1 MVSVLASDCLDSKA
15 IMERSANYAAV
26 GAFVLLVTL
35 IGALFVYWYTDTRE
49 HRNYNRYEVYFD
61 GTVSGLERGAAVRYL
76 GVNVGRVAEMRIDP
90 RDSSRVMVF
99 VDIDATTPV
108 SDMTVAELSL
118 QGVTGLLYID
128 LLRHRPG
135 HRELPLVPSYKY
147 PVIRAGPSR
156 LQAFLQSLPDLATAT
171 ADLIERA
178 DRLLSDNNLTA
189 FSSALDH
196 INKASV
202 GLPDTLHQLNGLLTD
217 LRSATAEISSSAKEL
232 HGVLDTS
239 APDIEATI
247 QRLHSVADNLARATD
262 SLDKIIADNRG
273 DIRSFTRDG
282 LPELERFLREGRA
295 AAQEIRSLSTSLREN
310 PSQLLY
316 QQKQQGVEIPR

>member
-1 MVSVLASDCLDSKA
+1 
-15 IMERSANYAAV
+15 MERSANYAAV

-76 GVNVGRVAEMRIDP
+76 GVSVGRVSDMRIDP
-90 RDSSRVMVF
+90 RDSSRVMVV
-99 VDIDATTPV
+99 VDIDATTPI

-135 HRELPLVPSYKY
+135 RHDVLPPVPSYKY

-178 DRLLSDNNLTA
+178 DRLLSDNNLSA
-189 FSSALDH
+189 FSSALGN

-202 GLPDTLHQLNGLLTD
+202 GLPDTLHQLNALLGD

-239 APDIEATI
+239 APDIEGTI
-247 QRLHSVADNLARATD
+247 QRLHSVADNLARATEAV
-262 SLDKIIADNRG
+262 DKIIADNRQ

-295 AAQEIRSLSTSLREN
+295 AAEEIRSLSTSLREN

>member
-1 MVSVLASDCLDSKA
+1 
-15 IMERSANYAAV
+15 MERSANYAAV

-49 HRNYNRYEVYFD
+49 HRNYNRYEVYFE

-76 GVNVGRVAEMRIDP
+76 GVGVGRVVQLRIDP
-90 RDSSRVMVF
+90 RDSSRVMVV
-99 VDIDATTPV
+99 VDIDATTPI
-108 SDMTVAELSL
+108 SNQTEAELSL

-128 LLRHRPG
+128 LLRHRRGKP
-135 HRELPLVPSYKY
+135 ELPLVPSYKY

-156 LQAFLQSLPDLATAT
+156 LQAFLASLPDLATAV
-171 ADLIERA
+171 ADLVQRA
-178 DRLLSDNNLTA
+178 DRLLSDDNLVA
-189 FSSALDH
+189 FSSALGH

-202 GLPDTLHQLNGLLTD
+202 GLPDTLRELNALLND
-217 LRSATAEISSSAKEL
+217 LRSATAQVGSSAKDL
-232 HGVLDTS
+232 RGVIDTS

-247 QRLHSVADNLARATD
+247 QRLRSVSDNLAKATE
-262 SLDKIIADNRG
+262 LVQKIIADNRQ

-295 AAQEIRSLSTSLREN
+295 AAEEIRALSTSLRED

-316 QQKQQGVEIPR
+316 QQQPQGVEIPR

>member
-1 MVSVLASDCLDSKA
+1 
-15 IMERSANYAAV
+15 MERSANYAAV

-76 GVNVGRVAEMRIDP
+76 GVNVGRVADMRIDP
-90 RDSSRVMVF
+90 RDSSRVMVV
-99 VDIDATTPV
+99 VDIDAATPI

-189 FSSALDH
+189 FSSALGN

-202 GLPDTLHQLNGLLTD
+202 GLPDTLHQLNALLSD
-217 LRSATAEISSSAKEL
+217 FRSATAEISASATEL

-239 APDIEATI
+239 APDIEATL
-247 QRLHSVADNLARATD
+247 QRLHSVADNLARATE
-262 SLDKIIADNRG
+262 SVDKIIADNRG

-295 AAQEIRSLSTSLREN
+295 AAEEIRSLSTSLREN

>member
-1 MVSVLASDCLDSKA
+1 
-15 IMERSANYAAV
+15 MERSANYAAV

-76 GVNVGRVAEMRIDP
+76 GVSVGRVADMRIDP
-90 RDSSRVMVF
+90 RDSSRVMVV
-99 VDIDATTPV
+99 VDIDASTPI

-178 DRLLSDNNLTA
+178 DRLLSDNNLA
-189 FSSALDH
+189 SLSSALDN

-202 GLPDTLHQLNGLLTD
+202 GLPDTLHQLNALLGD

-239 APDIEATI
+239 APDIEATL

-262 SLDKIIADNRG
+262 AVDKIIADNRQ

-295 AAQEIRSLSTSLREN
+295 AAEEIRSLSTSLREN

>member
-1 MVSVLASDCLDSKA
+1 VRAHDWID
-15 IMERSANYAAV
+15 MERSANYAAV

-35 IGALFVYWYTDTRE
+35 VGALFVYWYSDTRE

-61 GTVSGLERGAAVRYL
+61 GTVAGLERGSAVRYL
-76 GVNVGRVAEMRIDP
+76 GVGVGRVVEMRIDP
-90 RDSSRVMVF
+90 RDSSRVMVI

-128 LLRHRPG
+128 LLEHRPG
-135 HRELPLVPSYKY
+135 RQPPPLVPSYRY

-156 LQAFLQSLPDLATAT
+156 LQAFLQSLPDLVTA
-171 ADLIERA
+171 AGDLVQRA
-178 DRLLSDNNLTA
+178 DRLLSDDNLSA
-189 FSSALDH
+189 FSSTLA
-196 INKASV
+196 NVNRASL
-202 GLPDTLHQLNGLLTD
+202 GLPQTLHDLNGLLGD
-217 LRSATAEISSSAKEL
+217 LRTAIAQVASSAKDVQ
-232 HGVLDTS
+232 GVIDTA
-239 APDIEATI
+239 APDVEASI
-247 QRLHSVADNLARATD
+247 HSLHSVADNLARATD
-262 SLDKIIADNRG
+262 LVDKIIADNRQ

-295 AAQEIRSLSTSLREN
+295 AAEQIRALSTSLREN

-316 QQKQQGVEIPR
+316 QPPQRGVEIPR